1 MKRVTKKL
9 LATCLSAAMM
19 ASVVPFTVLADEIEE
34 DLPIEQEEQ
43 AEPEEEEPA
52 VPEEIEEEDEDII
65 DTEDDDE
72 EVLDE
77 DGINSWAELYDALAA
92 GGTQTITLT
101 GDCAFQTGDTGPL
114 VVPEGADITIDL
126 NGCKIDRNLQNPGPN
141 GNVITNRGTL
151 TITDSSAA
159 GTGIIKGGKSYTPGG
174 GITNYG
180 VVILNGGS
188 IQENVCMP
196 GGAGYYG
203 FDNSELTI
211 NGGKIYN
218 NNASSSGAGVYLAA
232 SGATAVMNG
241 GEISGNTTTSSGAGV
256 CISAGASFTMNG
268 GTISSNSTTA
278 YGAGVCLLNGSLTL
292 NGGTITQ
299 NKSNNNPTTDTSYYG
314 AGVYMSPEQ
323 SFSIGS
329 TETDTPIIIENN
341 TSGMYTSGISN
352 LYIPADDAV
361 NIGTIPEGSRIGIS
375 LGYKGVFTQNLKNND
390 ISVFS
395 SDSYDYMII
404 KDDSDPGEAKL
415 IEKCISIYGYKL
427 SVGSSIMLEYY
438 VSIPDDI
445 ILDDNFE
452 ITFEGDGIPTQT
464 LPHDPAKYPRVY
476 GEDLTGL
483 GTDKYYWKYAIEV
496 PAACLTSDI
505 TVTVSFT
512 NNDGIVIDQGF
523 SVMNYINQLRN
534 NNNRW
539 QLGYDPTELNTF
551 LDSLLNYGAAA
562 QTKFGVNTG
571 NLANANV
578 SQAVTD
584 TVGTST
590 ATSSEDPVG
599 NLSFYKASLLCN
611 SETTIKYYF
620 LLPSAE
626 TNLSDYV
633 IYVNGTPLSADEIT
647 INGNP
652 NYISISIPVS
662 AKNYTTKY
670 TVTVSYD
677 GGTETP
683 VCSYS
688 VSDCVA
694 TIYANA
700 DESDA
705 DLKNLLLAMHDYC
718 TYAMTLNAGN

>member
-34 DLPIEQEEQ
+34 DLSIEQEEQ

-72 EVLDE
+72 EEVLDE
-77 DGINSWAELYDALAA
+77 DGINSWAELAA
-92 GGTQTITLT
+92 AIAEGGTQTITLT

-114 VVPEGADITIDL
+114 VVPEGADIILDL
-126 NGCKIDRNLQNPGPN
+126 NGKTIDRKASEPPMPGQ
-141 GNVITNRGTL
+141 NVITNNGTL
-151 TITDSSAA
+151 TINDSSS
-159 GTGIIKGGKSYTPGG
+159 TGSGSITGAYNGQPGG
-174 GITNYG
+174 GIINNGT
-180 VVILNGGS
+180 VTLNGGS
-188 IQENVCMP
+188 IQGNIAMG
-196 GGAGYYG
+196 GGAGYCG
-203 FDNSELTI
+203 GANSTLII
-211 NGGKIYN
+211 NGGKICN
-218 NNASSSGAGVYLAA
+218 NTSPSSGAGI
-232 SGATAVMNG
+232 SFMGPGATAVMNG

-268 GTISSNSTTA
+268 GTISSNSNTA
-278 YGAGVCLLNGSLTL
+278 YGAGVCLLSGSLTL

-314 AGVYMSPEQ
+314 AGVYMSPGQ

-445 ILDDNFE
+445 LDDNFE

-523 SVMNYINQLRN
+523 SVMDYINQLRN

-539 QLGYDPTELNTF
+539 KLGYDPTELNTF

-562 QTKFGVNTG
+562 QAKFGVNASTPANTG
-571 NLANANV
+571 VALALSSA
-578 SQAVTD
+578 
-584 TVGTST
+584 VGTST
-590 ATSSEDPVG
+590 ASSSDDPVG

-620 LLPSAE
+620 LLPSAD

-633 IYVNGTPLSADEIT
+633 IYVNGEEVTPV
-647 INGNP
+647 INANP
-652 NYISISIPVS
+652 NYITVSIPVS

-670 TVTVSYD
+670 MVTVSYN
-677 GGTETP
+677 GGTETE